1 MLYCFMNNKDSLIL
15 QKILAYCEQIRQTH
29 EYFHDDQVLFFNE
42 AEGFVYRNSVAM
54 PILQIGELVK
64 KLSEEY
70 LLENKAIPWRAIMG
84 MRDIFAHHY
93 GSVDYQELW
102 QTTHEDIFELARYLR
117 QQ

>member
-1 MLYCFMNNKDSLIL
+1 
-15 QKILAYCEQIRQTH
+15 
-29 EYFHDDQVLFFNE
+29 
-42 AEGFVYRNSVAM
+42 M

-70 LLENKAIPWRAIMG
+70 LSRNSAIPWRAIMG

-102 QTTHEDIFELARYLR
+102 QTSHGDVQELDAYIQAGRR
-117 QQ
+117 NA